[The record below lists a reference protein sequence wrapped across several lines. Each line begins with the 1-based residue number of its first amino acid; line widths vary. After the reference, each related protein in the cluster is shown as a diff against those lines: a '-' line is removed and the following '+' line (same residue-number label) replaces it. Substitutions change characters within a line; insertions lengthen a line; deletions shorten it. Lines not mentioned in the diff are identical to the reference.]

1 MCGIAGLY
9 KFDGRFTREDVEAV
23 LRMLDAQT
31 HRGPDDWGILVP
43 RTLLEREE
51 VQGLLEERGLD
62 HVSSYEGSYAG
73 PAVILGSRRLSI
85 LDLSTRGRMPMSNK
99 AGAGQASGT
108 TWITH
113 NGEIY
118 NSPELREELKNAG
131 YAFRSSSDTEVMLN
145 GYDHWGDDVLSHLRG
160 MFAFAL
166 FDTLSSTLLLAR
178 DRFGIKPLYYTA
190 VSSSAEAAVS
200 SSEFRVSSSES
211 GSRLETRNSK
221 LGTRLL
227 FASEV
232 RAIVRSNLVAFE
244 PEPEAA
250 IRFLQLGSVPA
261 PLTTVKNVF
270 ALPAGHALRLRP
282 TATELSPYWSLA
294 DYQHV
299 GQPHTYKWQ
308 GRPTRGFSGKLLTN
322 ELKAIA
328 HTRSLL
334 DESVRQHLLSDVPL
348 GIFLSGGTDS
358 SALVALAASFRS
370 EPLTTLSIVF
380 DEPEYDESTYARLIA
395 DRYQTSHC
403 ETRLTSDELLSELP
417 AVFAAM
423 DQPTVDGVNSFFV
436 SRAARQAGLKVVLS
450 GLGGDEVF
458 LGYSHLRKAASLGG
472 ARRLLATMPAALRKG
487 LVQLAIPAGTA
498 AGRSSLEKLAYLE
511 DPSRANMYLLFRG
524 LFTPEQIQKLLGL
537 SETEMKRYGVA
548 PLSTDGSID
557 GLINGPA
564 DGSTKDSTNGAGNRA
579 ANGSRRGS
587 LLDSFVMNDFQ
598 HYLQNQL
605 LKDTDCMSMAHSIET
620 RVPFLDHK
628 LAEYVLGL
636 PTEFK
641 LYGRTNKPLL
651 LKALGD
657 DLPREIWDRPKMGFT
672 FPFAAWLQNNPDAYQ
687 TVQSPAGLLDKRQ
700 VEKVW
705 DGFRQKRFHWSR
717 PWALMVLEHFAG
729 SGSSKTA

>member
-1 MCGIAGLY
+1 MISQQVVFLNSALLFLLITHHSSLITHHFYTMCGIAGLF
-9 KFDGRFTREDVEAV
+9 KFDGGFKGEDVEAV

-43 RTLLEREE
+43 RALLEREE
-51 VQGLLEERGLD
+51 IQGLLEERGLD
-62 HVSSYEGSYAG
+62 HVSGYEGSSAG

-99 AGAGQASGT
+99 AGASGAS
-108 TWITH
+108 WITH

-118 NSPELREELKNAG
+118 NSPELREELKSAG
-131 YAFRSSSDTEVMLN
+131 YAFRSRTDTEVLLN
-145 GYDHWGDDVLSHLRG
+145 GYNHWGDDVLSHLRG

-178 DRFGIKPLYYTA
+178 DRFGIKPLYY
-190 VSSSAEAAVS
+190 SAIS
-200 SSEFRVSSSES
+200 
-211 GSRLETRNSK
+211 SK
-221 LGTRLL
+221 LGTALL

-232 RAIVRSNLVAFE
+232 RAIVSSNLVAFE

-261 PLTTVKNVF
+261 PLTTVKNIF
-270 ALPAGHALRLRP
+270 ALPAGHALRIRS
-282 TATELSPYWSLA
+282 TATELSRYWSLS
-294 DYQHV
+294 DYRYV
-299 GQPHTYKWQ
+299 GRPQTSKWQ
-308 GRPTRGFSGKLLTN
+308 GRPARGFSGKLLTN
-322 ELKAIA
+322 ETKAIA

-417 AVFAAM
+417 EVFAAM

-458 LGYSHLRKAASLGG
+458 LGYSHLRRASSLGG
-472 ARRLLATMPAALRKG
+472 VRRLLATMPAALRKG
-487 LVQLAIPAGTA
+487 LVQLTIPAGTA

-511 DPSRANMYLLFRG
+511 DPSSANMYLLFRG
-524 LFTPEQIQKLLGL
+524 LFAPEQIQKLLGL
-537 SETEMKRYGVA
+537 SETEMKKYGVA
-548 PLSTDGSID
+548 PLSIDGSID
-557 GLINGPA
+557 GSINGPIS
-564 DGSTKDSTNGAGNRA
+564 GSMNEAGKGS
-579 ANGSRRGS
+579 ANGFGRGS
-587 LLDSFVMNDFQ
+587 LLESFVLNDFQ

-628 LAEYVLGL
+628 LAEYVFGL

-651 LKALGD
+651 IKALGD

-672 FPFAAWLQNNPDAYQ
+672 FPFASWLQNSSDAYQ
-687 TVQSPAGLLDKRQ
+687 TRSTVSGIFDNRE

-705 DGFRQKRFHWSR
+705 SGFREKRFHWSR
-717 PWALMVLEHFAG
+717 PWALMVLEQFAG
-729 SGSSKTA
+729 TRSPKIANI